1 MKAIAIRL
9 FAAALLATSL
19 TGCII
24 IDDSG
29 SDDFTQSR

>member
-9 FAAALLATSL
+9 FAATLLAASL
-19 TGCII
+19 SGCII

-29 SDDFTQSR
+29 RDNFTQAR